1 MRTSRPAK
9 RDVRLQPLAGDAA
22 MPQECFPGCAPEGR
36 ALKYRLIVLY
46 VPSREVA
53 GAPLILTKHNSVTAI
68 GIPRMAGDAL
78 WVLKRVRREGTG
90 SSSQCQL
97 H

>member
-22 MPQECFPGCAPEGR
+22 MPQECFPGCAPEGP

-78 WVLKRVRREGTG
+78 WVLKMVRREGTG